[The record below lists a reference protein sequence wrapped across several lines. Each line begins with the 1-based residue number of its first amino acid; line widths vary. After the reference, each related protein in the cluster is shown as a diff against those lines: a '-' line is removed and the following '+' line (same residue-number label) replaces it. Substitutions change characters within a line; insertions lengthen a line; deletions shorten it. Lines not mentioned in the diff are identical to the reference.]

1 MCRSPEIWGEDIL
14 DPHPV
19 CLSETYGIVNDD
31 DLLEVS
37 LGRAMP
43 SRALSCHA
51 AWDKTPRTT
60 TVTEPVV
67 TCAAR
72 AEPKRGPLETTAHVS
87 GCMVATVVPA
97 LGSPPPEAAAA
108 PPASC
113 CWAYPQPVCGP
124 VCLCHTAALPGRRG
138 GLSARAASVV
148 GRGNGTKRV
157 AAVQPA
163 GNQTT
168 GKRPKRAEGAGPGR
182 ATRCARPAPTSDV

>member
-19 CLSETYGIVNDD
+19 WLSETYGIVNDD

-67 TCAAR
+67 R
-72 AEPKRGPLETTAHVS
+72 VRHEPSQS
-87 GCMVATVVPA
+87 GASGDDGTRVRLHGGDRVPAA